1 MSLKMMKK
9 MLICKAI
16 IILPVLSFTHFYMC
30 WKNGLI
36 LNNLLEFL
44 GKKKNL
50 AEFTVKRAT
59 GLLVTYR
66 KNSLH
71 LILYI

>member
-1 MSLKMMKK
+1 MMKK

-16 IILPVLSFTHFYMC
+16 IILPVLSFTHFHTC

-44 GKKKNL
+44 GKKNNL

-59 GLLVTYR
+59 GLLVTYG
-66 KNSLH
+66 KNPLH
-71 LILYI
+71 LIFCI